1 MPEMTETPDRVGTT
15 IGRGAALR
23 LSACLVVAAAL
34 LSGRTAAAQD
44 DIITRART
52 ASSAGQRPQALAMLE
67 GHLANAPSDV
77 DVRLTY
83 GLILSWDGRY
93 DEARAELQRVLVQAP
108 AYVDARVALMNVEWW
123 SGRPHAASDLA
134 AQILSREPGNPQ
146 ARLMRQRLEA
156 LSRPW
161 KVTTW
166 YAFDTFN
173 DGNAWQEFATS
184 VGRETPAG
192 SVIVRGTNAQRFG
205 YTDQLIEVEA
215 YPSLRAGTYA
225 YVGIGA
231 GVQRDLY
238 PVHRL
243 SFDLYQSVGHG
254 LEISGGY
261 RRLKFSEPVSIYLGT
276 ATKYVGTWSL
286 TGRVFFV
293 PSEPSDSWSFHGE
306 SRRYFGSAG
315 TSFVGGTFSHGF
327 NRDEPRGLGD
337 TILLHSNTVRG
348 QADIAVSP
356 RSRLLITV
364 STSRQE
370 RPLRIPLWQTSVS
383 AGAAYG
389 F

>member
-1 MPEMTETPDRVGTT
+1 
-15 IGRGAALR
+15 
-23 LSACLVVAAAL
+23 
-34 LSGRTAAAQD
+34 
-44 DIITRART
+44 
-52 ASSAGQRPQALAMLE
+52 
-67 GHLANAPSDV
+67 
-77 DVRLTY
+77 
-83 GLILSWDGRY
+83 
-93 DEARAELQRVLVQAP
+93 
-108 AYVDARVALMNVEWW
+108 MNVEWW
-123 SGRPHAASDLA
+123 SGQTRAASDHA

-156 LSRPW
+156 QFRPW

-166 YAFDTFN
+166 YAVDTFN

-192 SVIVRGTNAQRFG
+192 SVIVRGTNASRFG
-205 YTDQLIEVEA
+205 YADQLIEVEA

-225 YVGIGA
+225 YVGVGA
-231 GVQRDLY
+231 GIQRDLY

-254 LEISGGY
+254 VEISGGY

-276 ATKYVGTWSL
+276 ATKYIGTWSL

-315 TSFVGGTFSHGF
+315 TSFVGAALSHGF

-337 TILLHSNTVRG
+337 AILLHANTVRG

-356 RSRLLITV
+356 RSRLLITA
-364 STSRQE
+364 SASRQE
-370 RPLRIPLWQTSVS
+370 RPLRIPLWQTSIS

>member
-1 MPEMTETPDRVGTT
+1 MPDTRRFPAWV
-15 IGRGAALR
+15 
-23 LSACLVVAAAL
+23 VVATL
-34 LSGRTAAAQD
+34 LVLTGRTAAAED
-44 DIITRART
+44 DIITRARA
-52 ASSAGQRPQALAMLE
+52 ASSAGQRPEALTMLE
-67 GHLANAPSDV
+67 EHLSGAPSDV
-77 DVRLTY
+77 DARLTY
-83 GLILSWDGRY
+83 GLMLSWDGRY
-93 DEARAELQRVLVQAP
+93 DEARVQLQRVLTQAP
-108 AYVDARVALMNVEWW
+108 NYVDARVALMNVEWW
-123 SGRPHAASDLA
+123 SGRTPAASDLA

-146 ARLMRQRLEA
+146 ARLVRQRLEA

-161 KVTTW
+161 EVTTW
-166 YAFDTFN
+166 YAVDTFN
-173 DGNAWQEFATS
+173 DREAWQEFATS

-225 YVGIGA
+225 YVGVGA

-238 PVHRL
+238 PAYRL

-254 LEISGGY
+254 FEISGGY

-286 TGRVFFV
+286 TGRVYYV
-293 PSEPSDSWSFHGE
+293 PFEPSDSWSFHGE
-306 SRRYFGSAG
+306 ARRYFGSAG
-315 TSFVGGTFSHGF
+315 TSFIGATLSHGF

-337 TILLHSNTVRG
+337 SILIHSNTVRG

-356 RSRLLITV
+356 RSRLLITA

-370 RPLRIPLWQTSVS
+370 RPLHGPQWQTSIS